1 MSYNEDVNVVC
12 TSKVR
17 HLRYERLRK
26 SLEQAIL
33 IWPHVYEHKII
44 GRAGGEFEGGLKE
57 FEDSFPHL
65 IRKGAI
71 LSKNGRFL
79 SLTYQIEAQDVDE
92 IISLWVASEQ
102 VKDCVAVM

>member
-1 MSYNEDVNVVC
+1 MNVVC
-12 TSKVR
+12 STKVR
-17 HLRYERLRK
+17 HLRYESLRK
-26 SLEQAIL
+26 SLEQTIL
-33 IWPHVYEHKII
+33 LWPHKYEHKII
-44 GRAGGEFEGGLKE
+44 GKAGDGFDVGLKE
-57 FEDSFPHL
+57 FEESFPHL